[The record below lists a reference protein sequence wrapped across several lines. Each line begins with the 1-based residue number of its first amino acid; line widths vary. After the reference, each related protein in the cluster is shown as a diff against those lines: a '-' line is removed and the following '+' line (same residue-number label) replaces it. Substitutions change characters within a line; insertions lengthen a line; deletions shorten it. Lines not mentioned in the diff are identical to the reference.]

1 MTAGVTRAKT
11 VRDANDTLLELGGSY
26 TPSGTWT
33 FSNSISSTCTYSAA
47 LGAGNIYLNSATGNR
62 IDFASVGVAPPAY
75 TTRSAGTKIVLW
87 PGITGGSVD
96 YALGV
101 DTNCLWFSTYSSTYY
116 FKWYAGTT
124 NVMQLSGTGVLTL
137 ANGTAALPTITS
149 TTGGAGTGIWYPAAN
164 TIAISN
170 NGVESLRA
178 DSAGNV
184 GIGLTPSG
192 TYKLEVN
199 GNFAATTKSFK
210 IKHPT
215 KENFTLEYGSLE
227 SPYHGIRLTGRGI
240 IINDSSRVRIN
251 LPDYISKLINHDTI
265 NIQLTNIKSNCSIW
279 VDFIDIANNYFIVM
293 SDCVDNYHEF
303 FWDFTGERID
313 VDPLVVECENSNVN

>member
-1 MTAGVTRAKT
+1 MDIAIGI
-11 VRDANDTLLELGGSY
+11 E
-26 TPSGTWT
+26 SG
-33 FSNSISSTCTYSAA
+33 A
-47 LGAGNIYLNSATGNR
+47 
-62 IDFASVGVAPPAY
+62 
-75 TTRSAGTKIVLW
+75 
-87 PGITGGSVD
+87 
-96 YALGV
+96 
-101 DTNCLWFSTYSSTYY
+101 LWFSQIQASNVYS
-116 FKWYAGTT
+116 FKWYAGITQ
-124 NVMQLSGTGVLTL
+124 VMKLDGTGVLTL

-149 TTGGAGTGIWYPAAN
+149 TIGGAGTGIWYPAAN